1 VSKAKQ
7 KKKQSAYQRLITR
20 FPACPPDALRLR
32 VDQHTGAGLAL
43 VACVEAEAELAA
55 AIGAAWPAGATE
67 AHVPIELIIERVGAA
82 LDGLPLRDKAIKAI
96 SDVASDDG
104 SIGLVHGAQL
114 VATAGLRNIPEV
126 LKAAERARQAK
137 RQKAAYAAARQALV
151 EATGG
156 SSGPVQVDV
165 LGRLLGSADLVKA
178 ASHPDCGAFERA
190 VDLKQAVKA
199 LASVRLG
206 TAPDKAASQFLPQQ
220 VLIEQT
226 ASTVRLPAY
235 VVRYAANEP
244 KADRVPHAVH
254 DRIVA
259 AASDRVWRERM
270 RSEARAER
278 DAAKTRARA
287 EREAARARKAAE
299 ETERARAK
307 AAVALAAASLGVA
320 EKEWLSTTDVAKALG
335 ISTASVRSAI
345 ARGDLPGRQVNGNMG
360 YGQQSFWRV
369 PILAAAEAKQFRP
382 AWLKRAQEAWG
393 HSMAKIRVETQPN
406 LDAVLLAVTGPKL
419 PEPGDMSL
427 VSVIVPERR
436 RSPETVI
443 AHIGPTNSGKTHDAL
458 EALAA
463 HGAGVYAAPLRMLA
477 GEAYETLVGRL
488 GLDKVGLVTGEERVN
503 DKAPIV
509 CATAEMAP
517 MAGDML
523 VLDEVHWAS
532 DRDRGAAWT
541 RLMLGGEYRHV
552 RLVGAPDALPL
563 VRSAFPEAE
572 IVIHER
578 LCPLELVPPVR
589 IDNVPER
596 AVVVV
601 FSRKAVFHMAGLL
614 QRAHRRPAVLYGAMP
629 PIARRSEMARFVSG
643 EADVMVATDVIGH
656 GINMPAAAVVFAETA
671 KFDGQTRRDL
681 EPWEVAQIAGRA
693 GRFGFEERGVVTTLA
708 GAPGLSASH
717 NVVESGLIPVVDVGD
732 GLRGFRKVRQGRL
745 APLLGELG
753 ATSALQLPG
762 QLMVWGRAAAPIV
775 ERVGWVQLADVV
787 DMVQRLKL
795 LASTGKL
802 ARLSIEDAWHLARSP
817 VDPMNEADVI
827 VLGQLA
833 RCLVDGAS
841 LRPFVSRRPTGSL
854 EALETSA
861 RQAAV
866 LRWFALAFP
875 GTGDVSYEEVVDHEK
890 QVSRAIIARLRSA
903 IRSGVAHCESCGDP
917 CAPWSKWCDDCY
929 QARHGQRYYDDW
941 DDDDYDDEWVY
952 SRKKDAL
959 SLSTQR
965 RQANDAAIEVAVAKD
980 PILAR
985 PTGFPRQIWV
995 EIALPFLTA
1004 AAKLGRPELK
1014 TSFSELVAS
1023 EKDYKKIEQMSR
1035 ELVKE
1040 LSSGTVAT
1048 NSNH

>member
-1 VSKAKQ
+1 MIYLELPIWEEAVDSPK
-7 KKKQSAYQRLITR
+7 R
-20 FPACPPDALRLR
+20 PDPG
-32 VDQHTGAGLAL
+32 DT
-43 VACVEAEAELAA
+43 
-55 AIGAAWPAGATE
+55 
-67 AHVPIELIIERVGAA
+67 
-82 LDGLPLRDKAIKAI
+82 
-96 SDVASDDG
+96 
-104 SIGLVHGAQL
+104 
-114 VATAGLRNIPEV
+114 
-126 LKAAERARQAK
+126 
-137 RQKAAYAAARQALV
+137 
-151 EATGG
+151 
-156 SSGPVQVDV
+156 
-165 LGRLLGSADLVKA
+165 DLV
-178 ASHPDCGAFERA
+178 
-190 VDLKQAVKA
+190 
-199 LASVRLG
+199 
-206 TAPDKAASQFLPQQ
+206 T
-220 VLIEQT
+220 
-226 ASTVRLPAY
+226 
-235 VVRYAANEP
+235 
-244 KADRVPHAVH
+244 
-254 DRIVA
+254 
-259 AASDRVWRERM
+259 
-270 RSEARAER
+270 
-278 DAAKTRARA
+278 
-287 EREAARARKAAE
+287 
-299 ETERARAK
+299 
-307 AAVALAAASLGVA
+307 
-320 EKEWLSTTDVAKALG
+320 
-335 ISTASVRSAI
+335 
-345 ARGDLPGRQVNGNMG
+345 
-360 YGQQSFWRV
+360 
-369 PILAAAEAKQFRP
+369 
-382 AWLKRAQEAWG
+382 
-393 HSMAKIRVETQPN
+393 
-406 LDAVLLAVTGPKL
+406 
-419 PEPGDMSL
+419 
-427 VSVIVPERR
+427 VIVPERR

-488 GLDKVGLVTGEERVN
+488 GPDMVGLVTGEERVN
-503 DKAPIV
+503 DKAPVI

-523 VLDEVHWAS
+523 VLDEVHWAA
-532 DRDRGAAWT
+532 DPDRGAAWT

-572 IVIHER
+572 IVLHKR

-589 IDNVPER
+589 IGSVPER

-693 GRFGFEERGVVTTLA
+693 GRFGFEERGIVTTLA

-732 GLRGFRKVRQGRL
+732 GLRGFRKVRYGRL
-745 APLLGELG
+745 APLLSELG
-753 ATSALQLPG
+753 AASALQLPG
-762 QLMVWGRAAAPIV
+762 QLVAWGRAAGPVAK
-775 ERVGWVQLADVV
+775 RAGWVQVADVA
-787 DMVQRLKL
+787 DMVRRLRV
-795 LASTGKL
+795 LAIVGKL
-802 ARLSIEDAWHLARSP
+802 AKLSLEDAWRLAKSP
-817 VDPMNEADVI
+817 VDPSNESDVI
-827 VLGQLA
+827 VLAQLA

-875 GTGDVSYEEVVDHEK
+875 GAGDITYEEVVDHEK
-890 QVSRAIIARLRSA
+890 HVSREIVGKLRAAIS
-903 IRSGVAHCESCGDP
+903 SGVAKCQSCGNP

-929 QARHGQRYYDDW
+929 HARHEQRYYDDW

-952 SRKKDAL
+952 SRRDAL

-985 PTGFPRQIWV
+985 PAGFPRQIWV
-995 EIALPFLTA
+995 EVALPFLTA
-1004 AAKLGRPELK
+1004 AAKSERPELK
-1014 TSFSELVAS
+1014 ARFAELVAS
-1023 EKDYKKIEQMSR
+1023 ENNYHRIELRSYD
-1035 ELVKE
+1035 LVKE
-1040 LSSGTVAT
+1040 L
-1048 NSNH
+1048 